1 MYNFQQLN
9 DALLNCTPFYLTKE
23 RNEEGGLAYALRDGC
38 GDQDGDLFDELI
50 DVTDYVTNNK
60 DCADYLT
67 RHFNWLT
74 TTTTTMTLNRHKNG
88 STMIS
93 FNTNKLTVFEP
104 GSYEAIDC
112 VEITATL
119 PDNTNIKKL
128 FMGKDAHNEAMIQ
141 RYKYDLVDKYCH
153 F

>member
-1 MYNFQQLN
+1 
-9 DALLNCTPFYLTKE
+9 
-23 RNEEGGLAYALRDGC
+23 
-38 GDQDGDLFDELI
+38 
-50 DVTDYVTNNK
+50 
-60 DCADYLT
+60 
-67 RHFNWLT
+67 
-74 TTTTTMTLNRHKNG
+74 
-88 STMIS
+88 MIS